1 MIQSGHLKT
10 YDLTLETVG
19 PVHIGTG
26 EKAAKSNYLYDK
38 THQIIS
44 MLNSDKLIEAVIA
57 HDKVDEYEQGI
68 VQSQFDDPDGLYK
81 FLVHTCGLKGR
92 EIQELVL
99 YNCDAGAALDENHN
113 LKNITQFIR
122 REDGKAY
129 IPGSS
134 LKGAL
139 RTVILFHLMKEK
151 YLLGT
156 GDPSDEDD
164 FEKSLVNTLH
174 LKTNHF
180 GNVLTKDAVNSVMR
194 GLSVSDSEAIPNRQ
208 MTLCNK
214 IDIHAG
220 KQAEESKPNV
230 CRECVKPGTEIHFAL
245 TMDQSIL
252 KHTDIRAEAFYS
264 YLDDF
269 MNYYHEQY
277 ESHFQLPDGGVY
289 GSHLLFLGGGS
300 GFFSKT
306 LTYPYYGDEALN
318 IVIRAMR
325 KSKTARKH
333 HHENDE
339 GLGISPRTMK
349 YTEWG
354 GRRYP
359 FGLCKVTIE

>member
-68 VQSQFDDPDGLYK
+68 VQNQFGNPNNLYK

-99 YNCDAGAALDENHN
+99 YNCDAGAALDEKHH
-113 LKNITQFIR
+113 LKDITQFIR

-156 GDPSDEDD
+156 GGRS
-164 FEKSLVNTLH
+164 EKKIPENDLVNTLH
-174 LKTNHF
+174 LKTDHF
-180 GNVLTKDAVNSVMR
+180 GNTVTKDAVNSVMR
-194 GLSVSDSEAIPNRQ
+194 GFSVSDSEAIPKRQ
-208 MTLCNK
+208 LTLCNK

-220 KQAEESKPNV
+220 RQAEESKPNV

-252 KHTDIRAEAFYS
+252 KHTDIRAEDLYS

-269 MNYYHEQY
+269 KEYYHDQY

-289 GSHLLFLGGGS
+289 GSHLLILGGGS
-300 GFFSKT
+300 GFFAKT
-306 LTYPYYGDEALN
+306 LTYPYYGDEALD
-318 IVIRAMR
+318 IVIEQMSR
-325 KSKTARKH
+325 SFRKH

>member
-19 PVHIGTG
+19 PVHIGAG
-26 EKAAKSNYLYDK
+26 EKVGKSDYLYDQ
-38 THQIIS
+38 THQVIS
-44 MLNSDKLIEAVIA
+44 MLNPDKLIEAVIA
-57 HDKVDEYEQGI
+57 HNKVDEYEQGI
-68 VQSQFDDPDGLYK
+68 VQNQFGKPDNLYK
-81 FLVHTCGLKGR
+81 FLVHTCGLKGK

-99 YNCDAGAALDENHN
+99 YNCNAGAALDKAHP
-113 LKNITQFIR
+113 LKDITQFIR
-122 REDGKAY
+122 REDGRAY

-139 RTVILFHLMKEK
+139 RTVILFHLLKEK
-151 YLLGT
+151 HLLGT
-156 GDPSDEDD
+156 GDPSEEDY
-164 FEKSLVNTLH
+164 FEESLINTLH
-174 LKTNHF
+174 LKTDHF
-180 GNVLTKDAVNSVMR
+180 GNALTKDSVNSVMS
-194 GLSVSDSEAIPNRQ
+194 GISVSDSEVIPNRQ

-220 KQAEESKPNV
+220 RQAKERKLNV
-230 CRECVKPGTEIHFAL
+230 CRECVKPGTAVHFAL

-252 KHTDIRAEAFYS
+252 KHTDIRADDFYS

-277 ESHFQLPDGGVY
+277 ESHFQLPDGGVH
-289 GSHLLFLGGGS
+289 GSHLMILGGGS
-300 GFFSKT
+300 GFFAKT
-306 LTYPYYGDEALN
+306 LTYPYYGDEALD
-318 IVIRAMR
+318 IVIEQMR
-325 KSKTARKH
+325 RSFKKH
-333 HHENDE
+333 HHDSDE
-339 GLGISPRTMK
+339 VLGISPRTMK